1 MASGANGH
9 RTNQISELRVP
20 IDRVYSPLELLSEGI
35 NQIQE

>member
-9 RTNQISELRVP
+9 RTKQISESRIP